1 VEELDP
7 RVRERITY
15 LSPARVIGRLRAH
28 LLIIHGIEDDYIP
41 FTESLRLAAAAP
53 DPSRVR
59 LAITRLVTHVDVV
72 RPRVHSPTRMGTLL
86 GDVWRMF
93 RVVRFAVAQRR

>member
-1 VEELDP
+1 
-7 RVRERITY
+7 
-15 LSPARVIGRLRAH
+15 
-28 LLIIHGIEDDYIP
+28 
-41 FTESLRLAAAAP
+41 
-53 DPSRVR
+53 